1 MAVCFGDGTE
11 VVVSKMCLMPST
23 TRGVDWAQLTFTPS
37 DITVPT
43 LDGLV
48 EISWSAIR
56 ALTDRDYAAHLAAAA
71 QEQARLVGLRIKA
84 LREQRGLTSKELASR
99 AGISPQSLSRI
110 ENGHHDVVYTTLQR
124 ILAAMGASLKDLVA
138 A

>member
-1 MAVCFGDGTE
+1 
-11 VVVSKMCLMPST
+11 
-23 TRGVDWAQLTFTPS
+23 
-37 DITVPT
+37 VPT